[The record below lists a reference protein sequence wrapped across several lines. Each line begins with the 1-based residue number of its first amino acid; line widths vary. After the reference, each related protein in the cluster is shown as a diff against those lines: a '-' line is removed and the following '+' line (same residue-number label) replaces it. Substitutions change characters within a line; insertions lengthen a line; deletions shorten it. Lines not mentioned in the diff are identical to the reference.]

1 MWRPRRSMR
10 PKCLPRLQERLQPR
24 QNPWPTFR
32 VLRICRILLRPLIV
46 RDHNLHRFSLRS
58 QLYLDPRHYR
68 PLAHAELVLEQRRCL
83 HPQHLTRHIARRLA
97 ILAGPRPTH
106 RPARLEVHVEIRAH
120 KDGLVRLLR
129 HKSVPDLLDPPDFR
143 RRLHWQ
149 PLLIDTSF
157 DFRTDASGKDPDA
170 CSPTLRQCHKLLW
183 SKALP
188 DGRLFDLDDPM

>member
-1 MWRPRRSMR
+1 MR

-32 VLRICRILLRPLIV
+32 VLRICRIVLRPLIV

-58 QLYLDPRHYR
+58 QLYLDPRHYC

-83 HPQHLTRHIARRLA
+83 HPQPRTRHIALRLA
-97 ILAGPRPTH
+97 ILPGPRPTH

-129 HKSVPDLLDPPDFR
+129 YKSVPDLLDRGRNIESETERWLRHLNPPDFS
-143 RRLHWQ
+143 
-149 PLLIDTSF
+149 TSV
-157 DFRTDASGKDPDA
+157 
-170 CSPTLRQCHKLLW
+170 TLA
-183 SKALP
+183 ALA
-188 DGRLFDLDDPM
+188 DRHLV